1 MSVWSVPVGISGS
14 HMHPIKLKFKRE
26 DPKLGG
32 METVDLGGVRRKSG
46 RGRICSKHI
55 VYAHEILRT

>member
-1 MSVWSVPVGISGS
+1 
-14 HMHPIKLKFKRE
+14 MHTIKLKFKKE

-32 METVDLGGVRRKSG
+32 METVDLEGVRRRGG

-55 VYAHEILRT
+55 VYAHEILNT